1 VFAGPSEDVPNTN
14 NDGNNLAMVR
24 TYYSVALDHT
34 ADEVWAVV
42 RRFDRHE
49 WSGIKAGAA
58 VEDGM
63 LGNEAGMMRCLRQD
77 GKQIFERLIA
87 HSDVNR
93 SYVYECCEPAFE
105 PIRSYR
111 ATISVYPIVETAKA
125 LVEWWADLDDVTGDD
140 GSPIG
145 EILNRGFAKS
155 LISLRSFMASR
166 NAERVLSSTAQDRRN
181 VHCADRVM
189 LRLV

>member
-1 VFAGPSEDVPNTN
+1 
-14 NDGNNLAMVR
+14 MVR
-24 TYYSVALDHT
+24 TYHGVALDHT

-42 RRFDRHE
+42 RRFDRQE
-49 WSGIKAGAA
+49 WSGIKAGAG

-63 LGNEAGMMRCLRQD
+63 LGNEAGAMKSLQQD

-93 SYVYECCEPAFE
+93 SYVYEYHEPAFL
-105 PIRSYR
+105 PISSYR

-125 LVEWWADLDDVTGDD
+125 FVEWWADLDDVTGDN
-140 GSPIG
+140 GQPIG
-145 EILNRGFAKS
+145 EVLNRGFAKS

-166 NAERVLSSTAQDRRN
+166 NAERVLSSILQDRRN
-181 VHCADRVM
+181 VPHSDRVI